1 MRGQADTLRTKG
13 FALRLSCHQTTDQKE
28 TAMSSYLSDLFSLE
42 GKTALVAGGAGAI
55 GSAVAEGFA
64 RAGATVI
71 VHDLSQQRIDML
83 AGHFAERGLGMTG
96 LQADLS
102 TTEAAYDLVARARK
116 ITGRIDILVNLQG
129 INRRKPIAD
138 VTPEDFDLITSVNLR
153 SVYFLSKAVH
163 PVMQAQGGGKIV
175 HFSSL
180 SANMSFDTISVYAA
194 TKAAVTSLTRSQAH
208 EWVGD
213 NIQVNAIE
221 PGFVQTEFTRPL
233 WDDDYRADW
242 FANFIPQG
250 RMAVPADLVTTALFL
265 VAPATRYMTGQNVVV
280 DGGVMAGASW
290 VQGQR
295 RPGLNR
301 DLSS

>member
-1 MRGQADTLRTKG
+1 
-13 FALRLSCHQTTDQKE
+13 
-28 TAMSSYLSDLFSLE
+28 MSSYLSDLFSLE
-42 GKTALVAGGAGAI
+42 GMTALVAGGAGAI
-55 GSAVAEGFA
+55 GSAVAEGYA
-64 RAGATVI
+64 CAGATVI
-71 VHDLSQQRIDML
+71 VHDLSQDRIDL
-83 AGHFAERGLGMTG
+83 LGRSFAEKGLAFHG

-102 TTEAAYDLVARARK
+102 SAEAAYDLMARAKK

-129 INRRKPIAD
+129 TNRRKPITE

-180 SANMSFDTISVYAA
+180 SANVSFDTISVYAA

-208 EWVGD
+208 EWACD

-233 WDDDYRADW
+233 WDDDYRAEW

-250 RMAVPADLVTTALFL
+250 RMAVPQDLVSTAIYL
-265 VAPATRYMTGQNVVV
+265 VAPGTRYMTGQNVVV
-280 DGGVMAGASW
+280 DGGVMTGASW

-295 RPGLNR
+295 RPGIQR
-301 DLSS
+301 EIKS